1 MKDQPSLSRRQFLQS
16 TGTLS
21 GASYLRLAAPALIG
35 LAEAACTAKQESA
48 PFKVL
53 TDLEAD
59 DFSAIAARL
68 IPTTDT
74 PGASEAGVIYFFDHA
89 FAGEMSDQLEPA
101 RAGLAS
107 FNAALRDA
115 YPGSGQFGD
124 MHEDDQDAFLT
135 TQESSPFF
143 QLAWTMTMY
152 GFFSMSKYGGN
163 RDNVAWDL
171 IGFAGDHGAWQYPFG
186 YYDAE
191 TRAETNH
198 DQ

>member
-1 MKDQPSLSRRQFLQS
+1 MKDRPSLSRRQFLQS

-35 LAEAACTAKQESA
+35 IAESACTAKQESA

-53 TDLEAD
+53 ADLEAD

-89 FAGEMSDQLEPA
+89 FAGKMSSQLEGA
-101 RAGLAS
+101 RAELAT
-107 FNAALRDA
+107 FNAALSNA
-115 YPGSGQFGD
+115 YPGAARLGD
-124 MHEDDQDAFLT
+124 ISEHDQDAFLM

-143 QLAWTMTMY
+143 SLMWGFTML

-163 RDNVAWDL
+163 RNNIGWDL
-171 IGFAGDHGAWQYPFG
+171 IGFDGDHGAWQYPFG
-186 YYDAE
+186 HYDAE
-191 TRAETNH
+191 VHAEANQ
-198 DQ
+198 DE